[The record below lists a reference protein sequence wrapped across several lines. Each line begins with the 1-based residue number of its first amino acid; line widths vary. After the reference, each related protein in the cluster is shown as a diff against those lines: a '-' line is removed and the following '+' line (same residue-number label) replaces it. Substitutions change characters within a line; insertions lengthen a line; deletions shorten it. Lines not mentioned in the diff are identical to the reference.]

1 MPKVLEGCAII
12 VGSTLILCSIH
23 ALVGGLLLAMG
34 FLQLIPT
41 LVYEKWAKS
50 IYEES
55 VGSEADYEGWI
66 AEGAEG
72 LRTLKAYGRE
82 VWFVDRYRQLNER
95 LIRAGKRSECTSTW
109 ESIIYE
115 GIHSVLYYGS
125 YLWIGFFIMN
135 GTLSVTDAPMMII
148 LSGYIYQSM
157 KSVFEWI
164 MKRYEYIRWPA
175 RI

>member
-1 MPKVLEGCAII
+1 MRLHMDARTVTEYIQDVLPKVLEGCAII

-72 LRTLKAYGRE
+72 LRTLKAYG
-82 VWFVDRYRQLNER
+82 ER
-95 LIRAGKRSECTSTW
+95 C
-109 ESIIYE
+109 
-115 GIHSVLYYGS
+115 GS
-125 YLWIGFFIMN
+125 
-135 GTLSVTDAPMMII
+135 
-148 LSGYIYQSM
+148 
-157 KSVFEWI
+157 
-164 MKRYEYIRWPA
+164 
-175 RI
+175 